1 MKVYKFGGASVRNA
15 DGVRNL
21 RKIID
26 DEQNLFII
34 VSAMGKT
41 TNALEK
47 VFEGLQKGDK
57 QLSLEHVESLR
68 KYHAEIIDEL
78 WHEPKRLPA
87 VDALFGEL
95 EKVATETVYKP
106 GDAELWYDTI
116 VAYGELVSTT
126 IISEYLNYAGVSN
139 RWIDMRR
146 CFLTEQRHKDAG
158 VNIEASASLLK
169 NALGKCVE
177 NIFIGQGFI
186 GGAPDGTTTTL
197 GREGSDYSAAVVANI
212 LDAESMSVW
221 KDVDGVMNA
230 DPKAFPDAVQIA
242 ELNYL
247 DTIELAYS
255 GAQIIHPKTIKPL
268 QNKNIPLYVRPFG
281 DKRKPG
287 TVIRGMSAPV
297 DVPILILKKD
307 QVLLTI
313 RSRDFS
319 FVLEEKFATIFS
331 LLERFRIKTNLIHNS
346 AVNLSLCVDNS
357 WHIDEAIEALRE
369 AGFDVMKAENMELL
383 TVRGYTDE
391 LCGVKPAVRRSSCG
405 RARSPPCAWSA
416 NGNNRSQGPDSW
428 AGVAGCVSS
437 VSAFPPLFFP
447 LLLSGAEFVDN
458 ADHRRVADFAV
469 ALHVPD
475 RAGDIPLDVAFQ
487 PFVKRAFG
495 VVFVVEQHVADRA

>member
-21 RKIID
+21 RQIID
-26 DEQNLFII
+26 EEQNLFII

-57 QLSLEHVESLR
+57 ELSLEHIGNLR
-68 KYHAEIIDEL
+68 TYHAEIIDDL
-78 WHEPKRLPA
+78 WHEPKRLAA
-87 VDALFGEL
+87 VDALFDEL
-95 EKVATETVYKP
+95 EQVATQTVYRP
-106 GDAELWYDTI
+106 EDAELWYDTI

-126 IISEYLNYAGVSN
+126 IISEYLNYAGVPN

-146 CFLTEQRHKDAG
+146 CFVTEQRHKDAG
-158 VNIEASASLLK
+158 VDIEASAPRLRE
-169 NALGKCVE
+169 AVAGGPE
-177 NIFIGQGFI
+177 NVFIGQGFI

-197 GREGSDYSAAVVANI
+197 GREGSDYSAAVAANI

-221 KDVDGVMNA
+221 KDVDGVLNA
-230 DPKAFPDAVQIA
+230 DPKIFPDAVQIA

-357 WHIDEAIEALRE
+357 WHIDEAVEALRE
-369 AGFDVMKAENMELL
+369 SGFDALTAANMELL
-383 TVRGYTDE
+383 TVRGYTDD
-391 LCGVKPAVRRSSCG
+391 LWRRYARGAQVFIRQATQSTVRIVRKK
-405 RARSPPCAWSA
+405 
-416 NGNNRSQGPDSW
+416 QG
-428 AGVAGCVSS
+428 
-437 VSAFPPLFFP
+437 
-447 LLLSGAEFVDN
+447 
-458 ADHRRVADFAV
+458 
-469 ALHVPD
+469 
-475 RAGDIPLDVAFQ
+475 Q
-487 PFVKRAFG
+487 Y
-495 VVFVVEQHVADRA
+495 

>member
-95 EKVATETVYKP
+95 EKVATETVYK
-106 GDAELWYDTI
+106 
-116 VAYGELVSTT
+116 
-126 IISEYLNYAGVSN
+126 YLNYAGVPN

-331 LLERFRIKTNLIHNS
+331 LLERFRIKANLIHNS

-357 WHIDEAIEALRE
+357 WHIDESIEALRE

-391 LCGVKPAVRRSSCG
+391 LWRRY
-405 RARSPPCAWSA
+405 AR
-416 NGNNRSQGPDSW
+416 GP
-428 AGVAGCVSS
+428 
-437 VSAFPPLFFP
+437 
-447 LLLSGAEFVDN
+447 
-458 ADHRRVADFAV
+458 
-469 ALHVPD
+469 
-475 RAGDIPLDVAFQ
+475 Q
-487 PFVKRAFG
+487 
-495 VVFVVEQHVADRA
+495 VFVRQATQSTVRVVRKRE